1 MLINMNKPYTFTL
14 LFFSFS
20 VFANE
25 GHDLHK
31 ESCLECHTA
40 PHNKDF
46 YTRDDRK
53 VKDLSQ
59 LSGQV
64 SRCTGFFRV
73 GWFPEEEK
81 SVVDYLNEN
90 YYKFKE

>member
-1 MLINMNKPYTFTL
+1 MQTNMNKSFTFTL
-14 LFFSFS
+14 LLFSLS

-25 GHDLHK
+25 GQDLHN

-40 PHNKDF
+40 PHNRDF

-59 LSGQV
+59 LRGQ
-64 SRCTGFFRV
+64 FLRV
-73 GWFPEEEK
+73 Q
-81 SVVDYLNEN
+81 VDWLQHQYMQ
-90 YYKFKE
+90 K